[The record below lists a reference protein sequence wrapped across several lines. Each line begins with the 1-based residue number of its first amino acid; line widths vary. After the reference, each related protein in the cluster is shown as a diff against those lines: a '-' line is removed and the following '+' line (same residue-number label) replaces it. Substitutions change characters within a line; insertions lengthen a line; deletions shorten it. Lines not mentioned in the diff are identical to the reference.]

1 MKSIWTGS
9 IGFGLVNIPV
19 KMYSATKDSSLD
31 FDMLDKTDLSN
42 IHFRR
47 VNAKTGKEVKWD
59 HIVKGYQVNG
69 KYVILNEKDFEN
81 ASPEKSKEIEI
92 TQFVLETEIDSM
104 YYEMPYYL
112 EPEKSGIRPYELLR
126 DALKKTG
133 KAGLGTFVMRNR
145 EHLVIIKVSGNI
157 LVANRI
163 RFSEEIRKPDLKIP
177 AARSSPKELKM
188 AISLID
194 QLSGDFDITRFK
206 DGYTNS
212 LLKLI
217 RNKAKGKQVQP
228 RPLRVV
234 HSRSM
239 DLMDQL
245 KESIEGTGKKRKAS

>member
-1 MKSIWTGS
+1 MRSIWTGS

-19 KMYSATKDSSLD
+19 KMYSATTDSSLN
-31 FDMLDKTDLSN
+31 FDMLDKADLSN

-47 VNAKTGKEVKWD
+47 VNAKTGREVKWNQ
-59 HIVKGYQVNG
+59 IVRGYQVNG
-69 KYVILNEKDFEN
+69 KYVVLSPKDFEN
-81 ASPEKSKEIEI
+81 ASPEKSKEIKI
-92 TQFVLETEIDSM
+92 SQFIDEEEVDSI

-112 EPEKSGIRPYELLR
+112 EPEKNGIRPYELLR
-126 DALKKTG
+126 DSLKKTG

-163 RFSEEIRKPDLKIP
+163 RFSEEIRKPELKIP
-177 AARSSPKELKM
+177 VARSNPKELKM

-194 QLSGDFDITRFK
+194 QLSGPFNIARFK
-206 DGYTNS
+206 DSYTAA

-228 RPLRVV
+228 RPLRLV

-245 KESIEGTGKKRKAS
+245 KASIEDSGKRRKVS